1 MPLPAEVVATL
12 PEEIRADP
20 ALERLDDIPSLAK
33 SYIET
38 KKFVGNSIQ
47 LPGKDSKPE
56 DVETWR
62 QTHMPKLA
70 ERGLIEAA
78 PGKPEEYEFQPPDVE
93 GYNFDENTVKG
104 FQDVAHQ
111 YKLTKAQ
118 AQGLLEFD
126 AQRFKSA
133 KEEMEAS
140 AKEKEASNRPIAEA
154 DAQKEFADQFKENP
168 LQAWDLAKSAIAAM
182 NGNDPG
188 FKDWVLNTVVQD
200 TLKDGS
206 TKGYSL
212 AHYPRFVAAMA
223 QVGKLVS
230 SDHAGN
236 FGKGSGVESADTIQ
250 SHIDEIEQSPKFKA
264 GDPET
269 VERRDNLF
277 RKKYGTKE
285 VA

>member
-1 MPLPAEVVATL
+1 MDL
-12 PEEIRADP
+12 PED
-20 ALERLDDIPSLAK
+20 LAAQLPPEVRDHPFVK
-33 SYIET
+33 DAPDMPTFFKNSVET
-38 KKFVGNSIQ
+38 KRMVGDSIR

-56 DVETWR
+56 EVETWR

-111 YKLTKAQ
+111 LGLTKTQ
-118 AQGLLEFD
+118 AQGLLAFD
-126 AQRFKSA
+126 AQRFKGA
-133 KEEMEAS
+133 KAAFETQNALVPHEEA
-140 AKEKEASNRPIAEA
+140 
-154 DAQKEFADQFKENP
+154 
-168 LQAWDLAKSAIAAM
+168 
-182 NGNDPG
+182 
-188 FKDWVLNTVVQD
+188 
-200 TLKDGS
+200 
-206 TKGYSL
+206 TKGYEERFKEKSL
-212 AHYPRFVAAMA
+212 EALSNARKAITEVKTSVLPEIVEELEGATVTAKDGKRYAAGDWLPFIAMA
-223 QVGKLVS
+223 SRYGQS
-230 SDHAGN
+230 ISPDHAGN